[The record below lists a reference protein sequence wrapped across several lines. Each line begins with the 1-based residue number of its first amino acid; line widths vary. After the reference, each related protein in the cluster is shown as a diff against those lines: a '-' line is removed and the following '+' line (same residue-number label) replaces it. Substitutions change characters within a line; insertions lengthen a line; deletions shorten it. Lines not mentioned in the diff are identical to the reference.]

1 MPTFSGLPEQITVDK
16 DKYDELQAELDQP
29 ITEHPDVQRLIGQV
43 AELQINS
50 HNLQDERDNWVR
62 SFEKLGTENIQ
73 LQAENKRL
81 RNTIETL
88 IDHEISCQ
96 HRGVGYDIF
105 VHRESTIAL
114 KGE

>member
-1 MPTFSGLPEQITVDK
+1 MSKEEQVEKLMTKCV
-16 DKYDELQAELDQP
+16 ELQAKLDKP
-29 ITEHPDVQRLIGQV
+29 ITEHPDVQRLVGQV

>member
-1 MPTFSGLPEQITVDK
+1 MTDK
-16 DKYDELQAELDQP
+16 QE
-29 ITEHPDVQRLIGQV
+29 IQRLIGQV
-43 AELQINS
+43 VELQ
-50 HNLQDERDNWVR
+50 
-62 SFEKLGTENIQ
+62 G
-73 LQAENKRL
+73 ENKRL